1 MDSTFYKKVVDD
13 LKTEL
18 KKYID
23 KVCSM
28 LHFDIT
34 KTAVVVGSNTNGYN
48 VKFDGNTYT
57 NVRTEITGASFS
69 VNSTCRVMIPEA
81 NYNNMFIL
89 GGASVLTTNGGGSSS
104 FADLF
109 FSNTNSSVSGYK
121 TMNYTADTTATQM
134 SVTCTSSADV
144 LSYVYLYP
152 SAIGTTVINSGN
164 WKSTFNGYVSNAQG
178 MSRLKLVCFVYHTD
192 GTTTDLFTKYT
203 NDFDSTSQSLFYTE
217 TYRNQFT
224 VASTD
229 RLGFRIYGNTTRT
242 VNTTIYYTIGGTSP
256 SYINT
261 PIALRHNQLRNLN
274 EDSNYQHITTAQV
287 NQIATNTTA
296 LATKANKGLI
306 GSDSLNSISYGTY
319 LLYLSSEIYGLPAGY
334 YQVISTYEN
343 GTGVQRSYGLFNG
356 YMYHRYCASGTWSNF
371 VRYPIFGTGVLTF
384 SSGVW
389 TGTPSSFG
397 YSGKPTSMIITPSSS
412 MCSMQYDWDSS
423 SDSSIRLVCYLI
435 TTSGITLCN
444 GAVRFSYLIYP

>member
-1 MDSTFYKKVVDD
+1 MESTFYKKVVDD
-13 LKTEL
+13 LKIEL

-23 KVCSM
+23 KVCSL

-34 KTAVVVGSNTNGYN
+34 KTAVVVGTGTNGYN

-178 MSRLKLVCFVYHTD
+178 TSRLKLVCFVYHTD

-242 VNTTIYYTIGGTSP
+242 VNTTIYYTIGGTNP

-274 EDSNYQHITTAQV
+274 EDSNYQHITTTQV
-287 NQIATNTTA
+287 NQIATNTTNIA
-296 LATKANKGLI
+296 
-306 GSDSLNSISYGTY
+306 SLNSNLGTHK
-319 LLYLSSEIYGLPAGY
+319 A
-334 YQVISTYEN
+334 
-343 GTGVQRSYGLFNG
+343 F
-356 YMYHRYCASGTWSNF
+356 
-371 VRYPIFGTGVLTF
+371 
-384 SSGVW
+384 
-389 TGTPSSFG
+389 
-397 YSGKPTSMIITPSSS
+397 
-412 MCSMQYDWDSS
+412 
-423 SDSSIRLVCYLI
+423 
-435 TTSGITLCN
+435 SGILTYN
-444 GAVRFSYLIYP
+444 GSYFPCDIGSYAQLSICARNENNGSIMILWYNSGEKGFDIGWQTGSTATGNFICVAFVY